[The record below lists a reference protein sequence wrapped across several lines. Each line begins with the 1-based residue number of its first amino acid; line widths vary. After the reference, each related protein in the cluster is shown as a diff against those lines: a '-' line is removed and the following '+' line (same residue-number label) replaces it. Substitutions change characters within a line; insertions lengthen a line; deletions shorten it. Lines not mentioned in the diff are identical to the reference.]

1 MSGPEGG
8 VGDPVGESSADRGEA
23 GPSIEHTGEKGAITV
38 TMNDADDGEPLALPT
53 IIDGSND
60 SASPLPTFIDGYHEQ
75 EMVEV
80 EPRWDRSGRCSCELT
95 LCFQRRSNTETTV
108 GEDPVCLWTESDEA
122 DFCDTM
128 YHNGFKWRVAML
140 SCLAVSVCL
149 VMLVDPCLTTLG
161 VLSVASLLL
170 VVVSQ
175 VIAQRMKDRRRARN
189 LGQLCLLVLIPAYG
203 MATLPVGYF
212 ASSGA
217 SPAWNGAQCTHE
229 AFVTNMEGGVH
240 PLHVLNLIVG
250 PAGVFVGVMVT
261 FMTISARGFLVVV
274 LGCEFPRYAAYVLVA
289 VNLPSPAT
297 TSPIPAAVLATVSMA
312 ACFAGGATIGCMY
325 VVLQRQ
331 AAIKSA
337 AVSLTTTAEVAMPA
351 RAPNR
356 LSHSMSHEAPPS
368 CHAGAC
374 RASQRPSGPARTR
387 KGAA

>member
-1 MSGPEGG
+1 MAAVASGVAMSGPEGG
-8 VGDPVGESSADRGEA
+8 VGDPVGESSAERGEA

-53 IIDGSND
+53 ILDGSND

-80 EPRWDRSGRCSCELT
+80 EPGWGRSGRWSRELT
-95 LCFQRRSNTETTV
+95 LCFQWRSNTETTV

-122 DFCDTM
+122 GFCDTM
-128 YHNGFKWRVAML
+128 YHKGFKWRVAML

-149 VMLVDPCLTTLG
+149 VVLVDPCLTMLG
-161 VLSVASLLL
+161 VLSLPFLLL
-170 VVVSQ
+170 FVLSQ

-189 LGQLCLLVLIPAYG
+189 LGQLCTLVIMPVYG

-217 SPAWNGAQCTHE
+217 SPAWNGAQCTRE
-229 AFVTNMEGGVH
+229 ALVTNMEGGVH
-240 PLHVLNLIVG
+240 PLHVLNLVVG
-250 PAGVFVGVMVT
+250 PVGVFLGVMVT
-261 FMTISARGFLVVV
+261 FMTISTRGFLVVV
-274 LGCEFPRYAAYVLVA
+274 LGCELPRYAAYLLVA
-289 VNLPSPAT
+289 VNLPSPA

-312 ACFAGGATIGCMY
+312 ACFAGGATIGSMY

-337 AVSLTTTAEVAMPA
+337 AVSLTTTAEVPMPA

-356 LSHSMSHEAPPS
+356 PI
-368 CHAGAC
+368 
-374 RASQRPSGPARTR
+374 Q
-387 KGAA
+387 